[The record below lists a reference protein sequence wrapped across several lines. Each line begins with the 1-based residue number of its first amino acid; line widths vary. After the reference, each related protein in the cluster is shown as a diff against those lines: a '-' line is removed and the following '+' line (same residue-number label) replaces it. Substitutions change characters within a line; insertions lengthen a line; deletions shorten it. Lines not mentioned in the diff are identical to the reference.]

1 MDFGIIR
8 RPIQT
13 MEVTKQVA
21 YVKVT
26 LANGQ
31 VVIEGDP
38 RDETIEHL
46 RSLPDGEK
54 EGSGDISI
62 ELDSEIIQG
71 AKLEIT
77 YDIIADN
84 TNSEID
90 YSTDRYYIFGIR
102 GNEDELIAP
111 QILRMMDYL
120 SNDLAYDP
128 ESVINPS
135 GDTTNADYGWT
146 NIRNVEEQ
154 TIEYN
159 DKEGIFPGLNTEYN
173 ESDPYWSKD
182 AYDILQGFNQ
192 VLATD
197 YFKDMKFEE
206 KTAKLQVSRVLS
218 NTADD
223 LTFYNDIEVNILK
236 GGRTSE
242 TGEDDD
248 YTIPGDFIPTEGGR
262 DSGGDDDYRLVTVTE
277 PTGEDQNYAIYI
289 ILGVSTLIILTAG
302 IIFIKKKV
310 L

>member
-1 MDFGIIR
+1 MDVYKEI
-8 RPIQT
+8 
-13 MEVTKQVA
+13 A

-31 VVIEGDP
+31 ILIEGDP
-38 RDETIEHL
+38 RNETIEHL
-46 RSLPDGEK
+46 RFLQDISSGRLTA
-54 EGSGDISI
+54 GDISI
-62 ELDSEIIQG
+62 ELDSEILQG
-71 AKLEIT
+71 AILEIT

-84 TNSEID
+84 RDSEINYKTED
-90 YSTDRYYIFGIR
+90 YYIYGIPA
-102 GNEDELIAP
+102 EDIEELIAP
-111 QILRMMDYL
+111 QILRLTDYL

>member
-1 MDFGIIR
+1 MDVYKEI
-8 RPIQT
+8 
-13 MEVTKQVA
+13 A
-21 YVKVT
+21 YVKVK

-31 VVIEGDP
+31 TVIEGDP
-38 RDETIEHL
+38 RNETIEHL
-46 RSLPDGEK
+46 RFLQDISSGRLTA
-54 EGSGDISI
+54 GDISI
-62 ELDSEIIQG
+62 ELDSEILQG
-71 AKLEIT
+71 AILEIT

-84 TNSEID
+84 RDSEINYKTED
-90 YSTDRYYIFGIR
+90 YYIYGIPA
-102 GNEDELIAP
+102 EDIEELIAP
-111 QILRMMDYL
+111 QILRLTDYL

-262 DSGGDDDYRLVTVTE
+262 DSGGDDVYRLVTVTE